1 MGGCMNLFVN
11 STLKSVRHTVF
22 VLATVMLFAGTAHKA
37 LAQTSEDPAASS
49 VDINSAYTPSEPLPE
64 AASKDIDQIES
75 EIESKAKK
83 ENRQVEQ
90 KQSATPNKLE
100 DFSGLGRLAP
110 FSEVSVIQRRFLP
123 KTGRFQ
129 FFAGLTGIMNDPWYF
144 SGGGDARLSYNFTEA
159 WGLELQADAISNSQR
174 EAIKELHD
182 ENGVNTDSIITSK
195 AYYGGAIVW
204 SPIYGKM
211 GMLNRRIV
219 PFDMYFS
226 VGGGTTKVDNGTG
239 GSTIHLGT
247 GQVYG
252 INKGFGLRWDF
263 TWNMVSAKPTN
274 GTDQTFNNILLSF
287 GASFFFPEASYR

>member
-1 MGGCMNLFVN
+1 MKLILN
-11 STLKSVRHTVF
+11 STHNGVRQTVAI
-22 VLATVMLFAGTAHKA
+22 LATVLLLLGTSMKA
-37 LAQTSEDPAASS
+37 QAQTAEDPAVGN
-49 VDINSAYTPSEPLPE
+49 VDINSAYNPNEPLPE
-64 AASKDIDQIES
+64 AASKDIDQIEN

-90 KQSATPNKLE
+90 KQSSAPSKLE

-110 FSEVSVIQRRFLP
+110 FSEISIIQKRFLP
-123 KTGRFQ
+123 KTKRFQ

-144 SGGGDARLSYNFTEA
+144 SAGGDARLSYNFTEA
-159 WGLELQADAISNSQR
+159 WGLELQADALSNSQR

-195 AYYGGAIVW
+195 AYYGASIVW

-219 PFDMYFS
+219 PFDMYFA
-226 VGGGTTKVDNGTG
+226 VGGGTTQVDNGTG

-252 INKGFGLRWDF
+252 VSKGFGLRWDF
-263 TWNMVSAKPTN
+263 TWNMVNATPTN
-274 GTDQTFNNILLSF
+274 GTAQTFNNIMLSF
-287 GASFFFPEASYR
+287 GASFFFPEANYR